1 VILIGI
7 LGNGLAALAR
17 PLFGPN
23 NAQVLM
29 ITSGGGSTVVFGLI
43 GLIAVVGLRSR
54 SRMGKY
60 LYNQMIGL
68 LAFNFVIGLTIPQ
81 IDNYAHAGGAIAGAL
96 IGRLHYTLLGWHESK
111 PIYAR
116 ITLGLS
122 IVAIA
127 ASIYGQVWIS
137 KIDSKAMALAQRMTQ
152 VDEIRGSLSEVQS
165 RYITRSVLGLK
176 AFQIIQPKGKIRL
189 PWDNALLINV
199 GDRLIMENQKS
210 LVSSIDKTDKLV
222 SQFGSENLNQSWMI
236 LKADLRVAISRPPL
250 NTEIRPFQTEL
261 EGVIAALLN
270 DAKSIRDQEFEQARK
285 LILWK
290 MPWPNVIW
298 TDIGPAMKNGQPR
311 PAQLNPDLRNRPARL
326 P

>member
-1 VILIGI
+1 
-7 LGNGLAALAR
+7 
-17 PLFGPN
+17 
-23 NAQVLM
+23 
-29 ITSGGGSTVVFGLI
+29 
-43 GLIAVVGLRSR
+43 
-54 SRMGKY
+54 
-60 LYNQMIGL
+60 
-68 LAFNFVIGLTIPQ
+68 
-81 IDNYAHAGGAIAGAL
+81 
-96 IGRLHYTLLGWHESK
+96 
-111 PIYAR
+111 
-116 ITLGLS
+116 
-122 IVAIA
+122 
-127 ASIYGQVWIS
+127 
-137 KIDSKAMALAQRMTQ
+137 MALAQRMTQ

-199 GDRLIMENQKS
+199 GDKLIMENQKS
-210 LVSSIDKTDKLV
+210 LVSSIDKADKLV

-250 NTEIRPFQTEL
+250 NTEIRPFQTE
-261 EGVIAALLN
+261 
-270 DAKSIRDQEFEQARK
+270 QARK

-311 PAQLNPDLRNRPARL
+311 PAQLNPDSRNRPTRL

>member
-1 VILIGI
+1 
-7 LGNGLAALAR
+7 
-17 PLFGPN
+17 
-23 NAQVLM
+23 
-29 ITSGGGSTVVFGLI
+29 
-43 GLIAVVGLRSR
+43 
-54 SRMGKY
+54 
-60 LYNQMIGL
+60 
-68 LAFNFVIGLTIPQ
+68 
-81 IDNYAHAGGAIAGAL
+81 
-96 IGRLHYTLLGWHESK
+96 
-111 PIYAR
+111 
-116 ITLGLS
+116 
-122 IVAIA
+122 
-127 ASIYGQVWIS
+127 
-137 KIDSKAMALAQRMTQ
+137 MALAQRMTQ

-199 GDRLIMENQKS
+199 GDKLIMENQKS
-210 LVSSIDKTDKLV
+210 LVSSIDKADKLV

-311 PAQLNPDLRNRPARL
+311 PAQLNPDSRNRPTRL